1 MGSAPPEEDPLLGL
15 TLRLADEAD
24 AQLQQLRRMRVDGGA
39 VDLDALERSARRI
52 RRDGQRLRLLS
63 GLDPQPSAPASRL
76 VALLHEAV
84 AETEAPGLVRVASPP
99 EAMVAARASAEL
111 RHVIAA
117 LLDVVAVGTERDPET
132 AVVVRARLDPT
143 EMVVEV
149 ALEGREQWRAD
160 PPPRCLADA
169 LAEHSVSGLRVE
181 RPVGVLAGLDGA
193 LASVCCPAAAV
204 SLPAPPPR
212 REPPPPVP
220 APVHA
225 DMLFGPLPFR
235 APQPEDDE
243 IGTPI
248 FEAVASAW
256 FSERPDN
263 AQDEQLDWET
273 PGDAEWQAAAARAS
287 HVEPVVN
294 TAAGLPLRRPGQQL
308 VAPAPTSSRSASGE
322 SEERVA
328 GRVRDRLSTYQ
339 RGLNQGRHRAAEPV
353 DESWWAKPSG

>member
-24 AQLQQLRRMRVDGGA
+24 AQLQRLRRTRVEGGA
-39 VDLDALERSARRI
+39 LDLDALERSARRL

-63 GLDPQPSAPASRL
+63 GLDPQPAAPPGRL

-84 AETEAPGLVRVASPP
+84 AETEAPGLVRVAPPP

-111 RHVIAA
+111 RHVVAA
-117 LLDVVAVGTERDPET
+117 LLDEVTVGTERDPET
-132 AVVVRARLDPT
+132 AVVVRGRLDPT
-143 EMVVEV
+143 ELVVEV

-169 LAEHSVSGLRVE
+169 LAEHSVTGLRVE
-181 RPVGVLAGLDGA
+181 RPEGVLAGLDGA

-220 APVHA
+220 PPIRA
-225 DMLFGPLPFR
+225 DELFGPLPSR
-235 APQPEDDE
+235 AREPDDE

-256 FSERPDN
+256 FTEQRDDV
-263 AQDEQLDWET
+263 QGEQLDWET

-287 HVEPVVN
+287 HVEPVVS
-294 TAAGLPLRRPGQQL
+294 TAAGLPQRRPGQQL
-308 VAPAPTSSRSASGE
+308 VAPARTPSLSAPSE
-322 SEERVA
+322 PEERVA
-328 GRVRDRLSTYQ
+328 GRVRERLSTYQ
-339 RGLNQGRHRAAEPV
+339 RGLRQGRHRAADPV

>member
-1 MGSAPPEEDPLLGL
+1 MGSAPHEDPLLGL
-15 TLRLADEAD
+15 TLRLADEAG
-24 AQLQQLRRMRVDGGA
+24 AQLQQLRRMRVDSGA
-39 VDLDALERSARRI
+39 ADLDALERSARRI

-63 GLDPQPSAPASRL
+63 GLDPEPAAPASRL
-76 VALLHEAV
+76 VALLHDAV
-84 AETEAPGLVRVASPP
+84 AETEAPGLVRVTPPP

-111 RHVIAA
+111 RHVVAA
-117 LLDVVAVGTERDPET
+117 LLDEVTVGTERDPET
-132 AVVVRARLDPT
+132 AVVVRGRLDPT
-143 EMVVEV
+143 ELVVEV

-169 LAEHSVSGLRVE
+169 LAEHSVCGLRVE
-181 RPVGVLAGLDGA
+181 RPAGVLAGLDGA

-204 SLPAPPPR
+204 TLPAPLPR
-212 REPPPPVP
+212 REPQPPVSP
-220 APVHA
+220 RGRA
-225 DMLFGPLPFR
+225 DELFGPLPFR
-235 APQPEDDE
+235 AREPDDE

-256 FSERPDN
+256 FSERRDD

-287 HVEPVVN
+287 HVEPLVN
-294 TAAGLPLRRPGQQL
+294 TSAGLPRRRPGQQL
-308 VAPAPTSSRSASGE
+308 VAPAPTPGLTASSE
-322 SEERVA
+322 PEERVA

-339 RGLNQGRHRAAEPV
+339 RGLSQGRHRAAEPV

>member
-1 MGSAPPEEDPLLGL
+1 V

-24 AQLQQLRRMRVDGGA
+24 AQLRQLRRMRAEGGA

-63 GLDPQPSAPASRL
+63 NLDPEPNAAAGRL
-76 VALLHEAV
+76 VSLLHDAV
-84 AETEAPGLVRVASPP
+84 AETEAPGLVRVAPMP
-99 EAMVAARASAEL
+99 EATVTPRAAAEM
-111 RHVIAA
+111 RHVLAA
-117 LLDVVAVGTERDPET
+117 LLDEVTVGAERDPET
-132 AVVVRARLDPT
+132 AVVLRARLDPT

-149 ALEGREQWRAD
+149 ALEGRERWRAD

-169 LAEHSVSGLRVE
+169 LAEHSVCGLRVE
-181 RPVGVLAGLDGA
+181 RPDGVLAGLDGA

-204 SLPAPPPR
+204 SLPAPLPR
-212 REPPPPVP
+212 REPQPPIPPPVR
-220 APVHA
+220 A
-225 DMLFGPLPFR
+225 DELFGPLPLR
-235 APQPEDDE
+235 APEPDDV

-256 FSERPDN
+256 FSERSDD
-263 AQDEQLDWET
+263 AEDEQLDWET
-273 PGDAEWQAAAARAS
+273 PGDAEWKAAAARAS

-294 TAAGLPLRRPGQQL
+294 TAAGLPQRRPGQQL
-308 VAPAPTSSRSASGE
+308 VAPARTPGLSVPGDP
-322 SEERVA
+322 EERVA

-339 RGLNQGRHRAAEPV
+339 RGLRQGRHRAAEPV